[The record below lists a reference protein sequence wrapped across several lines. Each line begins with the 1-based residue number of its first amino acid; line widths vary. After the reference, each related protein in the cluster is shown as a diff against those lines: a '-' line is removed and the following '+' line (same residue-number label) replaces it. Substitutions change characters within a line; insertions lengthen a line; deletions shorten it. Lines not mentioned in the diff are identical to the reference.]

1 MTTESADGQVRFD
14 GQVAL
19 ITGAGNG
26 LGRSYALAL
35 AARGAAVVVNDL
47 GGDTSGS
54 GASIRPAQA
63 VASEII
69 AAGGRAVPNFDDITA
84 PGAGERIVT
93 TAIGAFGRLDVVV
106 NNAGVLD
113 SSEFVSC
120 PDDVI
125 HRTVAT
131 HLLGTM
137 AVTRAALPTLLEQ
150 GHGRI
155 VCTSSGAVFGSKEG
169 VAYQAAKSG
178 LIAFTRAVAQI
189 GAGHGVS
196 ANAVLPTAFT
206 RMTSSI
212 PASPF
217 RDFMESRFT
226 PERVAAAV
234 LLLAHQSFPHTG
246 ECFLVGGGRMARL
259 FLGVTEGYVAE
270 EPTPEDFRDQL
281 KTIMS
286 TDGFGVP
293 ASRVEE
299 FQSYLPR
306 LGFGA
311 DLGRL
316 VAPAPGQASN

>member
-1 MTTESADGQVRFD
+1 MTTESADGEVRFD
-14 GQVAL
+14 GQVAV

-26 LGRSYALAL
+26 LGRSYALAF

-47 GGDTSGS
+47 GGDRAGA
-54 GASIRPAQA
+54 GASARPAQA
-63 VASEII
+63 VADEIM

-84 PGAGERIVT
+84 PGAGERVVE
-93 TAIGAFGRLDVVV
+93 TAIGAFGRIDILV

-113 SSEFVSC
+113 NAEFLSC

-125 HRTVAT
+125 RRTVDT
-131 HLLGTM
+131 HLLGTI
-137 AVTRAALPTLLEQ
+137 AVTRAVLPPLLDQ
-150 GHGRI
+150 GYGRI
-155 VCTSSGAVFGSKEG
+155 VCTSSGAVFGSREG

-189 GAGHGVS
+189 GADRGVA

-212 PASPF
+212 PPSPF
-217 RDFMESRFT
+217 RDFMESQFT

-234 LLLAHQSFPHTG
+234 LLLAHRSFPHTG

-281 KTIMS
+281 KAIMS

-316 VAPAPGQASN
+316 VAPVAGQAGN